1 VTTSR
6 KYALIGAVVG
16 AVSAAANAR
25 PLTIADLLVGAVVVG
40 LIGFGIGRWQEN
52 RS

>member
-1 VTTSR
+1 MTTSR
-6 KYALIGAVVG
+6 KYALIGAGIG
-16 AVSAAANAR
+16 AVSAAASAR
-25 PLTIADLLVGAVVVG
+25 PLTITDLLVGAVVVG

>member
-1 VTTSR
+1 MSTS
-6 KYALIGAVVG
+6 KKFALIGAIAG
-16 AVSAAANAR
+16 AVSAAASAR
-25 PLTIADLLVGAVVVG
+25 PLTIADLLIGAAVVG